1 MAYERSLPDDPVED
15 KNVFEIAFAYLSA
28 GLSLIPIK
36 PDGSKAP
43 FSSLLPGHAWKP
55 YQGQL
60 PSHQEL
66 IDWFTPST
74 GAGIGIIGGH
84 ISGNLEIIDFDQLDL
99 YEFWRDLIRDV
110 APDLLKKLTLLI
122 GTPKPGRHV
131 PYRCDRIEGNQKL
144 AENRDHK
151 TLIETRGDGGYV
163 VAPGSPLACH
173 PSGRPYEVL
182 KGRFEDIPTITPDE
196 RQILLSTARSFNER
210 PQKTVYQSQGTT
222 PVNGDRPG
230 DLYNARVRW
239 DELMPSMGAT
249 ATGRRGEAILWKRP
263 GKTTPGH
270 SAITGNGDDLLYVFS
285 SNFAPFEPDT
295 AYDRFGAYTT
305 WFHGGDFSAAAKELF
320 RQGYGR
326 NGTEPSHVSDEEEPP
341 YHSSE
346 VCDEH
351 QEEPPTRPLIRL
363 NTDMTGVVN
372 KLQTAIRQLP
382 KGPYLYQRAHQLS
395 IIARGIKPPKWL
407 RRPPDAPII
416 HPASPAYIR
425 ELAAYAAD
433 WEKFDERSQKWKATL
448 PPPWTIDT
456 LIARPSWTFPPL
468 EGIICA
474 PTIRPDGSILATPGY
489 DPDTG
494 LYLSI
499 DQDTFPPIL
508 ERPTIDDARQALRQL
523 EEVYI
528 DFPFSADHDKAA
540 AVSAILSMVAR
551 FAVQGRVPLFAVRST
566 TRGSGKGLLIDT
578 ISMIATGRHAP
589 RWPQTLDEE
598 EERKRLLTVAMAG
611 DPLIHIDNVTHP
623 LGSAPLDM
631 VLTAETIT
639 DRILGQHAQREAP
652 LHAVFFASGNNMVF
666 RGDMARR
673 VLPIDLAPTME
684 RPEERETF
692 THTPLLDWV
701 LKQRPTLVCAALTL
715 LKAYFVA
722 NAPKQSVKPFGS
734 FEAWSNLIRQSLVW
748 TDGQDPCEGRTNIEA
763 ESDPDYEQHHAM
775 LCAWHDRYGTEPKTV
790 KAIKADIENHMVKDA
805 ETDRWIIAP
814 AWRDLHESLIAL
826 DKRGREIDVRAIGYA
841 LRSWQGRVVAGK
853 QLIKL
858 ENDRL
863 GIAGWCVRSL

>member
-1 MAYERSLPDDPVED
+1 MSRLHGQAPSL
-15 KNVFEIAFAYLSA
+15 N
-28 GLSLIPIK
+28 
-36 PDGSKAP
+36 
-43 FSSLLPGHAWKP
+43 
-55 YQGQL
+55 
-60 PSHQEL
+60 
-66 IDWFTPST
+66 
-74 GAGIGIIGGH
+74 GIRAA
-84 ISGNLEIIDFDQLDL
+84 LEVLDFDAWQVYEAFVQLAVVQGLD
-99 YEFWRDLIRDV
+99 
-110 APDLLKKLTLLI
+110 DLLARLHLKEQTPRPGIHLPYLCIEVAKNTPLAREKVGTLPNGKDDI
-122 GTPKPGRHV
+122 KV
-131 PYRCDRIEGNQKL
+131 
-144 AENRDHK
+144 
-151 TLIETRGDGGYV
+151 LIETRGIGGQVV
-163 VAPGSPLACH
+163 VAPTPPGIHPDCPERGYELLSGSWL
-173 PSGRPYEVL
+173 
-182 KGRFEDIPTITPDE
+182 DIPLITPDE
-196 RQILLSTARSFNER
+196 RHALWNCARALNRYTPDERSQRRQQTSITDQDLVGSDYNER
-210 PQKTVYQSQGTT
+210 VTQEE
-222 PVNGDRPG
+222 
-230 DLYNARVRW
+230 
-239 DELMPSMGAT
+239 ELHLLESHGWQHTYTRNDAYY
-249 ATGRRGEAILWKRP
+249 LLRP
-263 GKTTPGH
+263 GKSGRGW
-270 SAITGNGDDLLYVFS
+270 SATLGELGPKRFYVFS
-285 SNFAPFEPDT
+285 SSAQPFENDRS
-295 AYDRFGAYTT
+295 YDPFGVYTRLE
-305 WFHGGDFSAAAKELF
+305 HDGDFKSAAKALAEM
-320 RQGYGR
+320 GYGR
-326 NGTEPSHVSDEEEPP
+326 NGQPSIHTHKAQDET
-341 YHSSE
+341 YHRGANGDDHQ
-346 VCDEH
+346 DEA
-351 QEEPPTRPLIRL
+351 PTRPLIQL

-456 LIARPSWTFPPL
+456 LIARPWWTFPPL

-474 PTIRPDGSILATPGY
+474 PTLRPDGSILASPGY
-489 DPDTG
+489 DADTG

-499 DQDTFPPIL
+499 DQDTFPPIP
-508 ERPTIDDARQALRQL
+508 ERPTIDNAREALYQL
-523 EEVYI
+523 KEVYV

-540 AVSAILSMVAR
+540 AVSAILSTVAR
-551 FAVQGRVPLFAVRST
+551 FSVQGRVPLVAVRST

-652 LHAVFFASGNNMVF
+652 LYAVFFASGNNMVF

-684 RPEERETF
+684 RPEERDTF
-692 THTPLLDWV
+692 AYTPLLDWV
-701 LKQRPTLVCAALTL
+701 LKHRPQLVCAALTL

-722 NAPKQSVKPFGS
+722 GSPKQQVKPFGS
-734 FEAWSNLIRQSLVW
+734 FEAWSTLIRQSLIW
-748 TDGQDPCEGRTNIEA
+748 AGEHDPCEGRTNIEA
-763 ESDPDYEQHHAM
+763 ESDPDYEQHHAL
-775 LCAWHDRYGTEPKTV
+775 LCAWYDRYSSTPKTV
-790 KAIKADIENHMVKDA
+790 KAIKADIENHMVKDDDT
-805 ETDRWIIAP
+805 ERWIIAP
-814 AWRDLHESLIAL
+814 AWRDLHEALIAL
-826 DKRGREIDVRAIGYA
+826 DKRGRDIDVRAIGYA

-853 QLIKL
+853 QLVKL

-863 GIAGWCVRSL
+863 GIAVWCVQSL